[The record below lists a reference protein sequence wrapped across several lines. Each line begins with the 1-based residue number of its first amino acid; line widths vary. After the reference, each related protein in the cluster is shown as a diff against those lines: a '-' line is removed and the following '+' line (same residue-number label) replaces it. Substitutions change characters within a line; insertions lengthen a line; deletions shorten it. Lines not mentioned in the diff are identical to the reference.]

1 MKKRV
6 LFVIDTKVTFSE
18 APPSRLLYI
27 AKSLKRKN
35 FNVEVLGRSGDR
47 INFLNTHQ
55 ISGTKH
61 VSRLKIIIHVYAK
74 ILKRSYGVLI
84 IRGGILSFF
93 LLPTRLLKTKVIL
106 DFHGWLHR
114 EIEIFYEKTWYNK
127 LKAAFYR
134 IIERMSVR
142 YSNKII
148 CVSRGVRDSLG
159 EREKI
164 KSIVLENGI
173 DLEESK
179 RVICEAEKKGTIHP
193 IQSILKEKPVIGF
206 LGNWERQLDMETMFQ
221 GAKLAGVNMVVI
233 GEGPR
238 LSEFKKIWRN
248 IKFLGKL
255 PRYEAL
261 KIIYLCDAV
270 ITPYKKAYAILSYW
284 SQRKVKDYLSLGK
297 PILMADVL
305 EREEFLVPYK
315 NAVFYCPN
323 DPNDLAAK
331 IRMIISDE
339 KLRKRMRRNNL
350 KLARQFD
357 WQVLVEKSG
366 LIEELSKL

>member
-1 MKKRV
+1 
-6 LFVIDTKVTFSE
+6 
-18 APPSRLLYI
+18 
-27 AKSLKRKN
+27 
-35 FNVEVLGRSGDR
+35 
-47 INFLNTHQ
+47 
-55 ISGTKH
+55 
-61 VSRLKIIIHVYAK
+61 
-74 ILKRSYGVLI
+74 
-84 IRGGILSFF
+84 
-93 LLPTRLLKTKVIL
+93 
-106 DFHGWLHR
+106 
-114 EIEIFYEKTWYNK
+114 
-127 LKAAFYR
+127 
-134 IIERMSVR
+134 
-142 YSNKII
+142 
-148 CVSRGVRDSLG
+148 
-159 EREKI
+159 
-164 KSIVLENGI
+164 
-173 DLEESK
+173 
-179 RVICEAEKKGTIHP
+179 
-193 IQSILKEKPVIGF
+193 
-206 LGNWERQLDMETMFQ
+206 
-221 GAKLAGVNMVVI
+221 
-233 GEGPR
+233 
-238 LSEFKKIWRN
+238 
-248 IKFLGKL
+248 LGKL